1 MHSKRYAPLCALML
15 SALPAA
21 SALAANYDL
30 VPWWEAYRASDTDSV
45 YTVDFSAHNAALT
58 NGYVEHGVAAWFPC
72 APGGQSGPHGEA
84 PMSGAGDPHFGYYPT
99 ATNIP
104 MNFACA
110 RPAGTLPL
118 YRYYKGGVTSDH
130 FYTTSLADTDIVYG
144 QGFTFERVEGYLFST
159 QVAGTLPLYRL
170 SRCVVVNN
178 ACDLEHRYTLGAN
191 ARQSLADAG
200 WGVDRIEG
208 YAFPRYDNDSALVT
222 AVGSVNNLSV
232 NGSVTVPLKN
242 VPPSPLPGM
251 NVPIN
256 GSGRARVQG
265 MMEVNVTSKPAN
277 ATQQRMYFQF
287 YTGNLFTTGT
297 PLNHLPFFVHGDAG
311 LGKDGLFGIP
321 YHGLGIY
328 FVSAAKDG
336 LCAPQTGTGGQ
347 VVVELFGNLA
357 PGKLVDCAAN
367 LSGKPDPDHL
377 WQTRGITAPLEANR
391 KYAVEVT
398 VSDDA
403 TLTMKIV
410 DIERNLSSV
419 FKRNYASWF
428 TCPLTSD
435 SVPLPANMSYCG
447 NPYPGSKFPKGG
459 TGYFVLPVFDVV
471 DPNTAMRMS
480 AYYTNLH
487 IQWLDAAGNVLSTL

>member
-1 MHSKRYAPLCALML
+1 MNIQRFARACALML

-30 VPWWEAYRASDTDSV
+30 VPWWEAYRASDTDSF
-45 YTVDFSAHNAALT
+45 YTVDYSAHRNALAG
-58 NGYVEHGVAAWFPC
+58 GYTEHGVAAWFPC
-72 APGGQSGPHGEA
+72 APGGQSGPHGETA
-84 PMSGAGDPHFGYYPT
+84 MGGAGDPHFGYYPT
-99 ATNIP
+99 PTNIP

-118 YRYYKGGVTSDH
+118 YRYHKGGVTSDH

-144 QGFTFERVEGYLFST
+144 QGFTFDRVEGYLFST

-178 ACDLEHRYTLGAN
+178 ACDLEHRYTLSAN
-191 ARQSLADAG
+191 ARQSLVNAG

-208 YAFPRYDNDSALVT
+208 YAFPRYDNDTAVVT
-222 AVGSVNNLSV
+222 ATGSVNNLSV
-232 NGSVTVPLKN
+232 NGSATVALKN
-242 VPPSPLPGM
+242 VYPSPVPGM
-251 NVPIN
+251 KVPIN
-256 GSGRARVQG
+256 GSGRSRVQG

-287 YTGNLFTTGT
+287 YTGNLFDSGT

-328 FVSAAKDG
+328 FVSAAKDA
-336 LCAPQTGTGGQ
+336 LCAPQAAPGGQ

-357 PGKLVDCAAN
+357 PDKLVDCAAN
-367 LSGKPDPDHL
+367 LSTKPDPAGY
-377 WQTRGITAPLEANR
+377 WKQRSITAPLESNHL
-391 KYAVEVT
+391 YAIEVT
-398 VSDDA
+398 VSDGA

-410 DIERNLSSV
+410 DAERNLTSV
-419 FKRNYASWF
+419 FQRNYASWF
-428 TCPLTSD
+428 DCPLTSD
-435 SVPLPANMSYCG
+435 TVPLAAGMSHCG
-447 NPYPGSKFPKGG
+447 NPYGASQFAKNG